1 MPVQINEVI
10 IKAVVEQQDAG
21 QSSGSADTTA
31 PAAFSEEALAEKILA
46 MIKEKQER

>member
-10 IKAVVEQQDAG
+10 IKAVVDQQG
-21 QSSGSADTTA
+21 NVQSSGASEISG
-31 PAAFSEEALAEKILA
+31 AAVSEEALAEKILA